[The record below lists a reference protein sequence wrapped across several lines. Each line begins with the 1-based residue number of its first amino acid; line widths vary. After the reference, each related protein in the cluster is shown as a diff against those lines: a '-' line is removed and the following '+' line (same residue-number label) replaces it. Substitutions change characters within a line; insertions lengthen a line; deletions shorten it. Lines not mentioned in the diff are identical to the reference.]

1 MGRSAV
7 NTTQWLERLR
17 QTGTLPSTA
26 ENWGDDACLSEG
38 TEALRTRF
46 AEEIVNTG
54 SGYWRH
60 QQVIS
65 TVTGQNEYRIPQRA
79 IAQGLQKFEVSRDNG
94 QTWDLMRIVTLA
106 SDGLYES
113 SSTGTPTHY
122 THYSDYIRVFPTP
135 ANTSTKFR
143 FTFYLSP
150 SALIATVAT
159 GIVVSATNS
168 TTIRVSGDPDDYLPS
183 GGGTLDVVNSTGC
196 CEVVLYDVAYS
207 AITPA
212 GGGNFDI
219 TISDGTSLSKI
230 TAGQVVRAADTTDQ
244 IPLIRELHNT
254 HATYTAAMILLNTGD
269 SAQGEKLAGKAAGD
283 LRRIIDVAIP
293 RDKAHPKK
301 IKPRNSPLRR
311 NASRRR

>member
-1 MGRSAV
+1 M
-7 NTTQWLERLR
+7 NTTTWLERLR

-26 ENWGDDACLSEG
+26 ENWGDSACLAEG

-46 AEEIVNTG
+46 AEEIINTQ

-60 QQVIS
+60 QSTVN

-94 QTWDLMRIVTLA
+94 QTWSLMKLVSLG
-106 SDGLYES
+106 SDGLYEGTQ
-113 SSTGTPTHY
+113 TGTPDHY
-122 THYSDYIRVFPTP
+122 THYSDYVRVFPTP
-135 ANTSTKFR
+135 ANSTTKFR

-159 GIVVSATNS
+159 GTVVSAPNS
-168 TTIRVSGDPDDYLPS
+168 TTIRVSGDPVNYLPW
-183 GGGTLDVVNSTGC
+183 GGGTLDVVSTTGC
-196 CEVVLYDVAYS
+196 NEVVLFDVAYS
-207 AITPA
+207 AIAAA

-230 TAGQVVRAADTTDQ
+230 TAGQVVRAVDTTDQ
-244 IPLIRELHNT
+244 IPLMRELHNT
-254 HATYTAAMILLNTGD
+254 FAAYTAAMILLNTGD
-269 SAQGEKLAGKAAGD
+269 STQGEKLAGKAAAD
-283 LRRIIDVAIP
+283 LRRILDVAIP
-293 RDKAHPKK
+293 RDKAHPPK